1 MHQHHRQSVRPSVGG
16 RKVQFPWHFPQMI
29 YAMTILQPRFYP
41 HISSSR
47 PSRPIPIYSNLS
59 PRFPIA
65 IKYSRGPSRSIG
77 LLVQHSTHVYLCTWV
92 WRDQMS
98 SPFLPNVRFINN
110 ERDQNFPSSGGFA
123 SECPPPARRAR
134 AARFPPRPSFASG
147 DSYDLRPTLIGD
159 SDRHIS
165 TVLFFFCLPV
175 PTDDRPT
182 SSPSHLHFDH
192 ARAARPEEISR

>member
-1 MHQHHRQSVRPSVGG
+1 
-16 RKVQFPWHFPQMI
+16 
-29 YAMTILQPRFYP
+29 
-41 HISSSR
+41 
-47 PSRPIPIYSNLS
+47 
-59 PRFPIA
+59 
-65 IKYSRGPSRSIG
+65 
-77 LLVQHSTHVYLCTWV
+77 
-92 WRDQMS
+92 MS

-175 PTDDRPT
+175 PTDDRRRRPPICILTTHAPRAPRRSHAERQSVRALCGLSPPT
-182 SSPSHLHFDH
+182 EEREERNRSLVLSLLSLPHFFTF
-192 ARAARPEEISR
+192 RPKL